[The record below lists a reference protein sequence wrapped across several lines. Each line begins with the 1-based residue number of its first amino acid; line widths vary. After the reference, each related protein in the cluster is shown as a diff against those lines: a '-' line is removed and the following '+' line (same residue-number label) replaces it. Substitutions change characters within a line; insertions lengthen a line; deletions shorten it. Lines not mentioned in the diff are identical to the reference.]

1 MEGNQIGN
9 FKILQKLGEGGMG
22 VVYKGID
29 VQLERPVAI
38 KMLSPEL
45 ARNPELVQR
54 FQAEARAQANL
65 NHTNIATLYAFL
77 VTEQGACMVM
87 EFVEGESFEELIRR
101 GGPMNPRDAVPLF
114 KQALLGIGAAHR
126 MGIVHRDI
134 KPANLMLNRQ
144 GIVKVMDFGIAKALG
159 VRGMTRTGM
168 QMGTIY
174 YMSPEQI
181 QGRGVDVRTDIYA
194 LGVTLYE
201 MLSGHVPFEGDSDF
215 QIMNDHINT
224 APPPVARY
232 HPYAPREFDNVIAKA
247 LEKNPDSRFQTVEE
261 FGAALEHPENVPAPA
276 HSAAM
281 PPAPQSRGTVI
292 ERQPTGP
299 STAAAFGAATVPAV
313 AVNPAPAPVTTGIP
327 APVPRGNGRN
337 KVVAGVVIAA
347 AVVLLAIVLRPKNP
361 PAPAG
366 GGTGGVQQST
376 NNSQAPALR
385 NDTPNVLV
393 ATGGGTAPATS
404 STITPENRPTR
415 QKPVTTQARQ
425 SQGPAVQAQTQSGQN
440 QQAQTQSQA
449 QPQVQPQQAPQ
460 SQPTQTQ
467 QPQQQTGQG
476 RSFPVKHR
484 HVVMRGFQSFTY
496 FCGGWLTVRP
506 DGSVTYSCSATN
518 DPSGRCERVAFPAG
532 SIKNARME
540 SGGQLHITTT
550 SMGNWD
556 FFDLNV
562 AGSTAGAYQAI
573 TSGPR

>member
-1 MEGNQIGN
+1 
-9 FKILQKLGEGGMG
+9 MG
-22 VVYKGID
+22 VVFKGID

-45 ARNPELVQR
+45 AKNPELVQR

-77 VTEQGACMVM
+77 VTDQGACMVM

-181 QGRGVDVRTDIYA
+181 QGRGIDVRTDIYA
-194 LGVTLYE
+194 LGITFYE

-224 APPPVARY
+224 PPPPVTRY
-232 HPYAPREFDNVIAKA
+232 HPYAPKDFDNVIAKA
-247 LEKNPDSRFQTVEE
+247 LEKNPDNRFQTVEE

-276 HSAAM
+276 YSAAI
-281 PPAPQSRGTVI
+281 PPVVQKKGTVI
-292 ERQPTGP
+292 EQPAGP
-299 STAAAFGAATVPAV
+299 SATAAFGAAPAQIPGATSVPVDPNA
-313 AVNPAPAPVTTGIP
+313 ATIPIPTSAPPPTG
-327 APVPRGNGRN
+327 GNRN
-337 KVVAGVVIAA
+337 KVILGIVIAA
-347 AVVLLAIVLRPKNP
+347 AVVLLGIVLRPKP
-361 PAPAG
+361 PVKVDGGGSGGGSQSQATTNQPTGSLQARNATPNIVVASG
-366 GGTGGVQQST
+366 GGTPSD
-376 NNSQAPALR
+376 SS
-385 NDTPNVLV
+385 
-393 ATGGGTAPATS
+393 APAT
-404 STITPENRPTR
+404 TPAARPSAK
-415 QKPVTTQARQ
+415 QVRQ
-425 SQGPAVQAQTQSGQN
+425 SQPTSTQANTRSGQN
-440 QQAQTQSQA
+440 QQAPA
-449 QPQVQPQQAPQ
+449 QQPYQNPTP
-460 SQPTQTQ
+460 QPTPQQ
-467 QPQQQTGQG
+467 QPQAQVK
-476 RSFPVKHR
+476 SFPVKHR
-484 HVVMRGFQSFTY
+484 HVVMHGFQSSTY

-506 DGSVTYSCSATN
+506 DGSVAYSCSATN

-532 SIKNARME
+532 SIRNAQME
-540 SGGQLHITTT
+540 SGGELHIITT

-562 AGSTAGAYQAI
+562 AGSTTSAYQAI
-573 TSGPR
+573 MAGR